1 MERRNFAQI
10 LEEAQIDI
18 PAEYSRVYTM
28 FFESTFYFNGQNVT
42 HRELCAND
50 FMMFPFRNTCVD
62 LNDFDRTFGFHFGEL
77 RHKPEINDLLL
88 LCEYTYSFV
97 NYLRLTQMYN
107 GWITVCNAMNLFI
120 QQVSMVIDRIGYMEA
135 TENYKTIFVPKSSAA
150 IAVAEIVPPPL
161 SYKVIEYNHYAL
173 KGNLDA
179 KLDILKR
186 IADDIEPQRKALASI
201 NKSFSE
207 TLFQM
212 LNKFVRHSQ
221 EKTPHI
227 QTLSPEQLE
236 GIYDDIY
243 QMWLLAKME
252 IENVERKKRATVLLA
267 KVNQ

>member
-10 LEEAQIDI
+10 LKEAKIDI
-18 PAEYSRVYTM
+18 PTEYSRVYTM
-28 FFESTFYFNGQNVT
+28 FFESAFYFNGQNMT
-42 HRELCAND
+42 HRELCANN
-50 FMMFPFRNTCVD
+50 FMIFPFRNTCVD

-107 GWITVCNAMNLFI
+107 GFLTVCNAMNLFV
-120 QQVSMVIDRIGYMEA
+120 QQVSMVIDKIGYMEA
-135 TENYKTIFVPKSSAA
+135 TEYYKTIFVPKSSAA
-150 IAVAEIVPPPL
+150 IAVAEIVQSSL

-173 KGNLDA
+173 KGNPNA

-186 IADDIEPQRKALASI
+186 MADDIEPQRKALAGI

-221 EKTPHI
+221 EKTPFI
-227 QTLSPEQLE
+227 QTLPPEQME
-236 GIYDDIY
+236 EIYDDIY
-243 QMWLLAKME
+243 QLWLLAKLE
-252 IENVERKKRATVLLA
+252 LDNIERSRRISSILTAINK
-267 KVNQ
+267 